1 MKAHLAYVGL
11 GSNLGDRAV
20 NLERARE
27 ALRENG
33 TIVRTSA
40 LYRTKPW
47 GRRDQPDF
55 FNAVVSLETRLSP
68 HELLDALRAIERR
81 LGRAPTER
89 WGARTIDLDLLL
101 FDDLRLS
108 EANLSLPHERL
119 AERAF
124 VLVPLAELDD
134 RFAAMRDA
142 LGSSELAGVTRLGFL
157 RGSPDGGL
165 SRSGAAPRESDSLM
179 SSTDAPSVGDR
190 VRALAAFLSEGD
202 AVWLRI
208 ARGDEEIEL
217 TARRRT
223 DARRRSPGG
232 LSSEASPLRVDT
244 IKADLVGIF
253 HLGRP
258 APAEGELLDGD
269 RELGYIEALGIRT
282 PIHSMGPGRLV
293 SIAAGDDAPVE
304 YGQPLFSIARG

>member
-1 MKAHLAYVGL
+1 VKAHLAYVGL

-55 FNAVVSLETRLSP
+55 FNAVVSLETCLSP
-68 HELLDALRAIERR
+68 HELLDALRAIEMR

-89 WGARTIDLDLLL
+89 WGPRTIDLDLLL
-101 FDDLRLS
+101 FDDLSVS

-142 LGSSELAGVTRLGFL
+142 LDSSELGGVIRLGFFG
-157 RGSPDGGL
+157 GSPGGGL
-165 SRSGAAPRESDSLM
+165 SRSGEPPRESDSLM
-179 SSTDAPSVGDR
+179 SSTDAPSVSDR
-190 VRALAAFLSEGD
+190 VRPLAAFLSEGD
-202 AVWLRI
+202 AVRLRI
-208 ARGDEEIEL
+208 QRGEEEIEL
-217 TARRRT
+217 TARRRG
-223 DARRRSPGG
+223 DARRSSPDGP
-232 LSSEASPLRVDT
+232 SSEAALLRVDT

-282 PIHSMGPGRLV
+282 PIHSLGAGRLV
-293 SIAAGDDAPVE
+293 SIAAADDAPVE

>member
-1 MKAHLAYVGL
+1 MTAHLAYVGL
-11 GSNLGDRAV
+11 GSNLGDRAA

-27 ALRENG
+27 ALRESG
-33 TIVRTSA
+33 TIVRSSA

-47 GRRDQPDF
+47 GRRDQPEF
-55 FNAVVSLETRLSP
+55 FNAVVLLETRFGP

-81 LGRAPTER
+81 LGRAPAPR
-89 WGARTIDLDLLL
+89 WGPRAIDLDLLL
-101 FDDLRLS
+101 FDELIVS
-108 EANLSLPHERL
+108 EANLRLPHERL

-142 LGSSELAGVTRLGFL
+142 LDSSELAGVVRLEGAF
-157 RGSPDGGL
+157 
-165 SRSGAAPRESDSLM
+165 SRSDAVPRESGRLM
-179 SSTDAPSVGDR
+179 SSTDAASVSDR

-202 AVWLRI
+202 AVRVRI
-208 ARGDEEIEL
+208 QRGDEEIEL
-217 TARRRT
+217 TAPRLT
-223 DARRRSPGG
+223 AARRGSADG
-232 LSSEASPLRVDT
+232 LSSEAGPLRVDT

-269 RELGYIEALGIRT
+269 RELGFIEALGIRT
-282 PIHSMGPGRLV
+282 PIHSMGSGRLV
-293 SIAAGDDAPVE
+293 SIAAADDAPVE

>member
-1 MKAHLAYVGL
+1 MTAHLAYVGL
-11 GSNLGDRAV
+11 GSNLGDRAA

-27 ALRENG
+27 AMLENG
-33 TIVRTSA
+33 TIVRSSA
-40 LYRTKPW
+40 MYRTKPW

-55 FNAVVSLETRLSP
+55 FNAVVSLETSLGP
-68 HELLDALRAIERR
+68 HELLDVLREIERR
-81 LGRAPTER
+81 LGRVPTER
-89 WGARTIDLDLLL
+89 WGPRAIDLDLLL
-101 FDDLRLS
+101 FDDLTVS
-108 EANLSLPHERL
+108 EANLRLPHEHL

-142 LGSSELAGVTRLGFL
+142 LDSSELAGVTRLAESSF
-157 RGSPDGGL
+157 
-165 SRSGAAPRESDSLM
+165 SRSGAVPRESGSLM
-179 SSTDAPSVGDR
+179 SSTDAASVSDR

-202 AVWLRI
+202 AVRLRI
-208 ARGDEEIEL
+208 QRGDDEIEL
-217 TARRRT
+217 TAPRRI
-223 DARRRSPGG
+223 ARRGSADG
-232 LSSEASPLRVDT
+232 LTSEAAPLRVDT

-282 PIHSMGPGRLV
+282 PIHSMGSGRLV
-293 SIAAGDDAPVE
+293 LIAAADDAPVE

>member
-1 MKAHLAYVGL
+1 VTAHLAYVGL
-11 GSNLGDRAV
+11 GSNLGDRAA

-33 TIVRTSA
+33 TIVRSSA

-55 FNAVVSLETRLSP
+55 FNAVVSLETGSGP
-68 HELLDALRAIERR
+68 HELLDVLRGIERR
-81 LGRAPTER
+81 LGRAPAER
-89 WGARTIDLDLLL
+89 WGPRVIDLDLLL
-101 FDDLRLS
+101 FDDLTVS
-108 EANLSLPHERL
+108 EANLRLPHEHL

-142 LGSSELAGVTRLGFL
+142 LDSSELAGVTRLGE
-157 RGSPDGGL
+157 RGL
-165 SRSGAAPRESDSLM
+165 SRSGAVPRESDSLM
-179 SSTDAPSVGDR
+179 SSTDAASVSDR

-202 AVWLRI
+202 AVRLRVQ
-208 ARGDEEIEL
+208 RGVEEIEL
-217 TARRRT
+217 TAPRRS
-223 DARRRSPGG
+223 ARRGSADGH
-232 LSSEASPLRVDT
+232 SSEAPPLRVDT

-258 APAEGELLDGD
+258 APAEGDQLDGD

-282 PIHSMGPGRLV
+282 PIHSMGSGRLV
-293 SIAAGDDAPVE
+293 LIAAADDAPVE

>member
-1 MKAHLAYVGL
+1 MKAHLAYLGL
-11 GSNLGDRAV
+11 GSNLGDRTA

-55 FNAVVSLETRLSP
+55 FNAVVLLETRLSP

-81 LGRAPTER
+81 LGRVPTER
-89 WGARTIDLDLLL
+89 WGPRAIDLDLLL
-101 FDDLRLS
+101 FDDLSLS
-108 EANLSLPHERL
+108 EPNLSLPHERL

-134 RFAAMRDA
+134 RFAPMRDA
-142 LGSSELAGVTRLGFL
+142 LGSSELAGVTRLGLL
-157 RGSPDGGL
+157 RGSPDGGP
-165 SRSGAAPRESDSLM
+165 SRSGAVPRESGSLM
-179 SSTDAPSVGDR
+179 SSTDARSVSDR

-202 AVWLRI
+202 AVRLRI
-208 ARGDEEIEL
+208 QRGEEEIEL
-217 TARRRT
+217 TARWRA
-223 DARRRSPGG
+223 DARRSSPDA
-232 LSSEASPLRVDT
+232 LSSEAAPLRVDT

-293 SIAAGDDAPVE
+293 SVAAADDAPVE

>member
-11 GSNLGDRAV
+11 GSNLGDRAF
-20 NLERARE
+20 NLECARE

-55 FNAVVSLETRLSP
+55 FNAVVSLETGSSP
-68 HELLDALRAIERR
+68 YELLDALRAIERR
-81 LGRAPTER
+81 LGRAPTQR
-89 WGARTIDLDLLL
+89 WGPRTIDLDLLL
-101 FDDLRLS
+101 FDDLSLS
-108 EANLSLPHERL
+108 EANLKLPHERL

-134 RFAAMRDA
+134 RFAPMRDA
-142 LGSSELAGVTRLGFL
+142 IDRSELAGVIRLGPFQ
-157 RGSPDGGL
+157 GPPDGGP
-165 SRSGAAPRESDSLM
+165 SRSGAWPRESGSLM
-179 SSTDAPSVGDR
+179 SSTDAPSVSDR

-202 AVWLRI
+202 AVALRI
-208 ARGDEEIEL
+208 QRGDEEIEL
-217 TARRRT
+217 TARRRAG
-223 DARRRSPGG
+223 ARHGSPDG
-232 LSSEASPLRVDT
+232 LASETAPQRVDT

-258 APAEGELLDGD
+258 APAEGEVLDGD
-269 RELGYIEALGIRT
+269 RELGFIEALGIRT
-282 PIHSMGPGRLV
+282 PIHSIGPGRLV
-293 SIAAGDDAPVE
+293 SIAAADDAPVE